1 MDITLYYFKIPF
13 WRAEVSRLALF
24 MGDIPFTDYRI
35 EKQEY
40 DIFKKSG
47 KLPNNIIAPFKQL
60 PVLEVDGK
68 IFSQTGTIARFCGK
82 LSGLYPTNNDYESAS
97 IDQIIEASQDIN
109 FMVTLSNRDK
119 DPKKMKL
126 SREILA
132 TKHLPKMFQFLE
144 NLIDKNKKS
153 PWFVSDNITIADLD
167 CLVVNSLGEMPIYYK
182 LSDIVILGGSFV
194 NLGGHNPL
202 EPANYHCSILTGPS
216 IFNWQSIYN
225 EMIYNKCCILCKTAN
240 ELGYNIE
247 SILNNNKLAN
257 ELRINAFNYS
267 NKKQNIIND
276 VLNNINPYIEGIKNA

>member
-24 MGDIPFTDYRI
+24 IGDIPFTDYRI

-153 PWFVSDNITIADLD
+153 PWFVSDNITIADLAVWRLLGWLSSGKLD
-167 CLVVNSLGEMPIYYK
+167 GVPTNILDPYKKLVSMRKAVYQHPKVNKWM
-182 LSDIVILGGSFV
+182 
-194 NLGGHNPL
+194 
-202 EPANYHCSILTGPS
+202 LTK
-216 IFNWQSIYN
+216 
-225 EMIYNKCCILCKTAN
+225 YNK
-240 ELGYNIE
+240 
-247 SILNNNKLAN
+247 
-257 ELRINAFNYS
+257 
-267 NKKQNIIND
+267 II
-276 VLNNINPYIEGIKNA
+276 